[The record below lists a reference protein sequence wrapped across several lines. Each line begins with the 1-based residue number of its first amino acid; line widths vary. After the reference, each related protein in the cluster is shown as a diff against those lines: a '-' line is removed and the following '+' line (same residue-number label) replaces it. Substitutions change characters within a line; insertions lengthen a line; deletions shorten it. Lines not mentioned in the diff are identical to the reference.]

1 MSKQT
6 NPAAQAAKQTTTM
19 STASIQTDEKS
30 IVSLETKEQAS
41 TSPLAY
47 QNPNLAFKPY
57 DVIVEDGSMK
67 KKDVM
72 YESVELKPKKYLEN
86 QTLESVVVAEEQEVI
101 IPLTRPQ
108 YVANFKA
115 SEARS
120 AFEILLMSRTTYE
133 AEKSLN
139 SAEFSAFCNDIGYKD
154 YSSVIRKFV
163 VIGKIQPRLIAH
175 AEILPASWSSIYL
188 LTQIPAQIFENMVE
202 MKRSFKELS
211 VSEITKLVKHARD
224 LNNLDDVIN
233 PALLTSEEKNGRI
246 LNSTIVAK
254 IYFTKQPDDLDWHTF
269 EKALLEVQANLP
281 IRVQFFSVLSHLFS
295 KRKDARYEKIKLKDA
310 PNPFTP
316 EKWDMGIQ
324 VAKMSQTNLN
334 PSS

>member
-1 MSKQT
+1 MEKLST
-6 NPAAQAAKQTTTM
+6 IPTGSTSATTV
-19 STASIQTDEKS
+19 SNVSIQTDEKS
-30 IVSLETKEQAS
+30 TISLDTKELVSKTLLDDQNF
-41 TSPLAY
+41 AY
-47 QNPNLAFKPY
+47 KPY
-57 DVIVEDGSMK
+57 DAVLEYGSMK
-67 KKDVM
+67 QNSES
-72 YESVELKPKKYLEN
+72 YETVKLKPKKYLEN
-86 QTLESVVVAEEQEVI
+86 QTLESVVVAEDHEVI
-101 IPLTRPQ
+101 IPLTRPE

-120 AFEILLMSRTTYE
+120 AYEILLMSRTTYE

-139 SAEFSAFCNDIGYKD
+139 SAEFSAFCNDIGYRD
-154 YSSVIRKFV
+154 SSSVIRKFV

-175 AEILPASWSSIYL
+175 AEILPASWSSLYL

-211 VSEITKLVKHARD
+211 VSEISKLVKHARD
-224 LNNLDDVIN
+224 LNNLNDVIN

-310 PNPFTP
+310 PNPFIP
-316 EKWDMGIQ
+316 EKWDLGKQ

-334 PSS
+334 PST